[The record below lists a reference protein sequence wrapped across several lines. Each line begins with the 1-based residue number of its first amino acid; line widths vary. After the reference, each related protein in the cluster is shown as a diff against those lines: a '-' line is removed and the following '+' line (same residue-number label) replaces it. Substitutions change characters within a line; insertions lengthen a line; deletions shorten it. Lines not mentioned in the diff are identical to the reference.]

1 MEKYTKEKWTDK
13 SMKSI
18 NIHGKEYYE
27 VKERVQEFHRRY
39 PDGSIETEIIELT
52 ETRFITR
59 SIVKPYKGIDIT
71 YTGLACEVLGKG
83 GFSGS
88 ELECCETSSVGRA
101 LGFLNIGITN
111 SIASADEVRNAKRNQ
126 KDNDKLTSQ
135 LTKNLIEA
143 NMFDQMAGSMVKR
156 IYGVAND
163 SVVDPRDGRTWYADE
178 VGYR

>member
-1 MEKYTKEKWTDK
+1 MKNYTREKWSDK

-52 ETRFITR
+52 ETRFITKT
-59 SIVKPYKGIDIT
+59 IVKPKADINIV
-71 YTGLACEVLGKG
+71 YTGIACETIGTG

-111 SIASADEVRNAKRNQ
+111 SIASADEVRNAKENNPASEKQLKFLENLCKKKGRDYSKIPNL
-126 KDNDKLTSQ
+126 DNLSSAEATNWIDKL
-135 LTKNLIEA
+135 KKMEN
-143 NMFDQMAGSMVKR
+143 K
-156 IYGVAND
+156 
-163 SVVDPRDGRTWYADE
+163 
-178 VGYR
+178 